1 MENNPFWGT
10 EDNWEANGYKII
22 IFTGEKAG
30 HLRLVKWFEKGSLR
44 IEIAALGSGG
54 LDRGLSTG
62 GEGDVFLR

>member
-1 MENNPFWGT
+1 V
-10 EDNWEANGYKII
+10 
-22 IFTGEKAG
+22 
-30 HLRLVKWFEKGSLR
+30 RWFEKGSLR